1 MDTNEVVIT
10 PADEIA
16 TQIVNSLAKDDP
28 PSAPAPTQNLEQK
41 ATEDGNN
48 IQTTPPKDETTK
60 TEPQASKASETE
72 AWLALTEQQQKLA
85 KAQAEF
91 EAKAKELDAKLDK
104 VNKYEEAK
112 KRSKED
118 PLALL
123 EENNLTFDELTQ
135 FVLNNKSQTPELKV
149 KAIED
154 LVKALGKK
162 LEDSITQLRAEEAQ
176 RKQANTD
183 EALKHYKQEL
193 KKAISAKPDDYELI
207 IANNAFDTVYEVQ
220 KVYWEQNGT
229 DLPVEEAAEQVERFF
244 YQQGEKLLKA
254 KKFAPKPK
262 VEEAS
267 DPVKPSTTLS
277 DSAMAAPIVS
287 PSESKRL
294 SLEESKKNAAKLI
307 RWD

>member
-1 MDTNEVVIT
+1 MNENGIVIT
-10 PADEIA
+10 PIDDIA
-16 TQIVNSLAKDDP
+16 TEIVNSIPKNDT
-28 PSAPAPTQNLEQK
+28 PSVPSPAPTAEVK
-41 ATEDGNN
+41 AAEENTPTTVIPTPAETEK
-48 IQTTPPKDETTK
+48 QA
-60 TEPQASKASETE
+60 EPQKPESD
-72 AWLALTEQQQKLA
+72 AWIKISEQQQKLA
-85 KAQAEF
+85 KAQAEI
-91 EAKAKELDAKLDK
+91 EAKSKELDAKLDR

-112 KRSKED
+112 KRSKEN

-135 FVLNNKSQTPELKV
+135 FVLNNKNQPPELKV
-149 KAIED
+149 KALEE
-154 LVKALGKK
+154 LVTGLGKK
-162 LEDSITQLRAEEAQ
+162 LEDSIGQLRAEEAQ

-207 IANNAFDTVYEVQ
+207 IASNAFDTVYEVQ

-277 DSAMAAPIVS
+277 DSAMSAPIVS
-287 PSESKRL
+287 PSDSKRL
-294 SLEESKKNAAKLI
+294 TLDDSKKNAAKLI